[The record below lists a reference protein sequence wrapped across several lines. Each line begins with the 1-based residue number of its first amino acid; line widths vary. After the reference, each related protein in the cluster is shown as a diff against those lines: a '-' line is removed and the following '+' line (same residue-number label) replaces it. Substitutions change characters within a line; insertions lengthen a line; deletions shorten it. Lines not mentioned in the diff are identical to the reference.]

1 MTKLMNLLRCASV
14 ASIMLAGSC
23 AAPINDGSGLSEDGA
38 VNHPITVVPHFETL
52 KVSFSAP
59 YAGLMPDDAARL
71 DAFVSDYLKSGNG
84 SISVTVPS
92 GQDASATIA
101 YFGERLAAHDVARG
115 RILVGTREAANGDT
129 RVEISYLDFAARTD
143 PCGDWSKSL
152 ADTSA
157 NATPA
162 NFGCAVQQ
170 NIAAQL
176 ADPRDLAGSS
186 SMGDSDTVRRNTVL
200 ENYGKGKV
208 TASDKTSDQS
218 GKVSDIAQ

>member
-1 MTKLMNLLRCASV
+1 MTKLMSLLRCASV

-38 VNHPITVVPHFETL
+38 VNHPIMVEPHAEAIKL
-52 KVSFSAP
+52 PFSAP
-59 YAGLMPDDAARL
+59 EAGLMPDDAAHF
-71 DAFVSDYLKSGNG
+71 DAFVAAYLEHGDG
-84 SISVTVPS
+84 AISISVPA
-92 GQDASATIA
+92 GRDATAAIA
-101 YFGERLAAHDVARG
+101 YFGERLVSHGVARPH
-115 RILVGTREAANGDT
+115 ILVGTHDASDGDT
-129 RVEISYLDFAARTD
+129 RVEIGYLDFTARTT

-152 ADTSA
+152 ADSSA

-170 NIAAQL
+170 NIAAQV
-176 ADPRDLAGSS
+176 ADPRDLVGPRPMS
-186 SMGDSDTVRRNTVL
+186 DSDAARRNAVL
-200 ENYGKGKV
+200 DNYGKGKV